1 MARICTIC
9 MNINK
14 NIEDYLKAILNLS
27 QQSGVKKLGINQL
40 AEYLGLSP
48 ASVSVMIKKM
58 KDKGLVLYERYGKIE
73 LSEAGHKIALKLIRK
88 HRLWETFLHD
98 YMNFSWDEVHEVAH
112 QLEHIH
118 SPKLIREL
126 DNFLG
131 NPKRDPHGDPIPDEE
146 GNFIVDTKK
155 PLSDLKPGAI
165 CRLVSVKDNSA
176 VFLKYVTQLGL
187 ALSSEIEVLSIVEF
201 DGSMLVSYDGKKEN
215 VSRKFAESIYVEE
228 L

>member
-1 MARICTIC
+1 MSNKYNL
-9 MNINK
+9 MNITK
-14 NIEDYLKAILNLS
+14 NIEDYLKAIFYLT
-27 QQSGVKKLGINQL
+27 QEFEFEKVGTNQL

-58 KDKGLVLYERYGKIE
+58 KDKDLVDYQKYGKVS
-73 LSEAGHKIALKLIRK
+73 LTDSGHNIALRLVRK
-88 HRLWETFLHD
+88 HRLWETFLYRH
-98 YMNFSWDEVHEVAH
+98 MNFSWDEVHEVAH

-131 NPKRDPHGDPIPDEE
+131 NPKRDPHGDVIPDED
-146 GNFIVDTKK
+146 GNFIIPTKK
-155 PLSDLKPGAI
+155 SLSELKAGDL

-187 ALSSEIEVLSIVEF
+187 ALSSEIRVQEVREF
-201 DGSMLVSYDGKKEN
+201 DGSMLISYDGKNEN
-215 VSRKFAESIYVEE
+215 VSNMFAESVYVE
-228 L
+228 LL

>member
-1 MARICTIC
+1 MSNKYYF
-9 MNINK
+9 MNITK
-14 NIEDYLKAILNLS
+14 NIEDYLKAIYHVS
-27 QQSGVKKLGINQL
+27 HEEGVKKLGNNQL
-40 AEYLGLSP
+40 ADFMGLSP

-58 KDKGLVLYERYGKIE
+58 KEKQLVVYERYGKIE
-73 LSEAGHKIALKLIRK
+73 LTESGHDIALKLIRK
-88 HRLWETFLHD
+88 HRLWETFLHQH
-98 YMNFSWDEVHEVAH
+98 MNFSWDEVHEVAH

-131 NPKRDPHGDPIPDEE
+131 NPKRDPHGDPIPDEK
-146 GNFIVDTKK
+146 GMFIAENKN
-155 PLSDLKPGAI
+155 PLSGLKAGEI

-187 ALSSEIEVLSIVEF
+187 ALSSEIEIVEIREF
-201 DGSMLVSYDGKKEN
+201 DASMLISYDGKKEN
-215 VSRKFAESIYVEE
+215 VSKKFAESIYVEK